1 MYFTRIRF
9 SNLFV
14 LLFSLV
20 LNQFSFGQYS
30 VHRPNEF
37 QRAITFFVEH
47 KSEFKKC
54 AAETGLNYKQV
65 FSIVAPEI
73 SEYSSIKNY
82 FESQSLKVLY
92 VQKGAGYSDFS
103 IGFFQMKPSFIERL
117 EKIVIN
123 DPKLYLSFDDFLI
136 NLKDEKNERKER
148 IKRLE
153 SEKWQFKYLK
163 LFLTIVKNNTKNQK
177 FLNEEEKIKFY
188 STYFNAG
195 LHKSHKEILKEM
207 NHERFPNF
215 STKKFNYSNVCLEFY
230 KAVK

>member
-1 MYFTRIRF
+1 MYFTRFRL

-37 QRAITFFVEH
+37 QRAITFLLEH

-54 AAETGLNYKQV
+54 AAGTGLNYKQV

-73 SEYSSIKNY
+73 SEYSTIKNY

-92 VQKGAGYSDFS
+92 VQKGSGYSDFS
-103 IGFFQMKPSFIERL
+103 IGFFQMKPSFVERL
-117 EKIVIN
+117 EKIVSN
-123 DPKLYLSFDDFLI
+123 NPKLYTSFNHFLI
-136 NLKDEKNERKER
+136 KLKDKKNERRER

-153 SEKWQFKYLK
+153 SEEWQFRYLK
-163 LFLTIVKNNTKNQK
+163 LFLTILRNSTKNQK
-177 FLNEEEKIKFY
+177 FSNKEEKIKFY
-188 STYFNAG
+188 STYYNAG
-195 LHKSHKEILKEM
+195 IHKSREEIIQEL

-230 KAVK
+230 RAVM

>member
-37 QRAITFFVEH
+37 QRAITFFLEH

-103 IGFFQMKPSFIERL
+103 IGFFQMKPSFVERL
-117 EKIVIN
+117 EKIVSN
-123 DPKLYLSFDDFLI
+123 EPKLYKSFDDFLI
-136 NLKDEKNERKER
+136 KLKDQKNERKER

-153 SEKWQFKYLK
+153 SEYWQFKYLK
-163 LFLTIVKNNTKNQK
+163 LFMTVAKNLTKTQK
-177 FLNEEEKIKFY
+177 FSTEEDKIKFY
-188 STYFNAG
+188 STLYNAG
-195 LHKSHKEILKEM
+195 FHKTEQDISKEM
-207 NHERFPNF
+207 TIERFPNF
-215 STKKFNYSNVCLEFY
+215 SLKKFNYSQVCLEFY
-230 KAVK
+230 VAVR